1 MSTNESSC
9 YSTLATY
16 NSKVPG
22 TVRASAMVVGRPDN
36 RVMRAPVWGGIGY
49 DTFSHGKD
57 ERCGG
62 YFTIEGAY
70 PSYSKNC
77 GASMV
82 RNCAGTELR
91 K

>member
-1 MSTNESSC
+1 MSTDSTC
-9 YSTLATY
+9 YATLAGY
-16 NSKVPG
+16 NSKMKG
-22 TVRASAMVVGRPDN
+22 TVHASVDVVGQPDQ
-36 RVMRAPVWGGIGY
+36 RITIIPVWGGIGY

-77 GASMV
+77 GRLMR
-82 RNCAGTELR
+82 RNCAGVQLR
-91 K
+91 E

>member
-1 MSTNESSC
+1 MSNDSTC

-16 NSKVPG
+16 NSRRPG
-22 TVRASAMVVGRPDN
+22 TVRATAMVVGKPDN
-36 RVMRAPVWGGIGY
+36 HVTRVPVWGGIGY
-49 DTFSHGKD
+49 DTFSHGKED
-57 ERCGG
+57 QCGG

-77 GASMV
+77 GAAMV
-82 RNCAGTELR
+82 RNCAGTQLR